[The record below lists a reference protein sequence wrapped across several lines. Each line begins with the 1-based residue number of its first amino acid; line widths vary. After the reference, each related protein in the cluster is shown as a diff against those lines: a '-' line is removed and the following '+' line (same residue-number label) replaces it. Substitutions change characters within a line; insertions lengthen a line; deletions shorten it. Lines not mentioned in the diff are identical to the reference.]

1 MARQTRNSYKRKVI
15 LFGLLIFVSIALIS
29 TGFAAWYISASTSE
43 QQDGQITMGT
53 VSDGRLKIEGLAI
66 TSPRDALISFEPK
79 KDDTKELGGPSN
91 LIYGDGV
98 EYENLK
104 VTVSGKVTP
113 VANVDKVTIYFIVPE
128 SVKAAATENYIVL
141 PECATLKAGE
151 TLTSANGAATAGK
164 VVSIDEEGNF
174 SLDVE
179 ITWGSVFGGKNP
191 ASHYNNPATLD
202 QAIKEIEDFRAVLY
216 GYMNLIEEAVAAA
229 DTNGAETDDTPEIL
243 AAKEA
248 ARRGVI
254 TAHEGASPLA
264 FQMLVVATSK

>member
-1 MARQTRNSYKRKVI
+1 MARQTRNAYKRKVI

-43 QQDGQITMGT
+43 QKDGQITMGT
-53 VSDGRLKIEGLAI
+53 VSDGRLAIEGLAI
-66 TSPRDALISFEPK
+66 TSPRGALISFEPK
-79 KDDTKELGGPSN
+79 IDDTKEIGGSNN

-128 SVKAAATENYIVL
+128 SVKAAATANYIVL
-141 PECATLKAGE
+141 PECATLKVGE
-151 TLTSANGAATAGK
+151 TLTSANGAETAGK

-174 SLDVE
+174 SLVVE
-179 ITWGSVFGGKNP
+179 ITWGSVFGGENP
-191 ASHYNNPATLD
+191 ASHYNEPASLD
-202 QAIKEIEDFRAVLY
+202 QAIREIEDFRAVLY
-216 GYMNLIEEAVAAA
+216 GYMNLIEEAVRAA
-229 DTNGAETDDTPEIL
+229 DTNGEAVDTPEIA

-248 ARRGVI
+248 ARRTVI
-254 TAHEGASPLA
+254 TNHEGASPLT